1 MTEKNNET
9 VLAEAVSV
17 EIVVAEKLDIIEFLK
32 LYKKRIP
39 IKILKDITVLHEFL
53 EGRKITVLRSSGVLE
68 HGWEITQACYQ
79 YFVIKPYLDTYSWS
93 FQVKKDNLTK
103 VIKLDDLKMS
113 LDEEHHFIVDDLIEI
128 FDLNANK

>member
-1 MTEKNNET
+1 M
-9 VLAEAVSV
+9 
-17 EIVVAEKLDIIEFLK
+17 
-32 LYKKRIP
+32 
-39 IKILKDITVLHEFL
+39 
-53 EGRKITVLRSSGVLE
+53 
-68 HGWEITQACYQ
+68 
-79 YFVIKPYLDTYSWS
+79 IKPYLDTYSWS

>member
-39 IKILKDITVLHEFL
+39 IKILKDITVLH
-53 EGRKITVLRSSGVLE
+53 
-68 HGWEITQACYQ
+68 
-79 YFVIKPYLDTYSWS
+79 
-93 FQVKKDNLTK
+93 
-103 VIKLDDLKMS
+103 
-113 LDEEHHFIVDDLIEI
+113 
-128 FDLNANK
+128 

>member
-1 MTEKNNET
+1 MTEKTDET

-17 EIVVAEKLDIIEFLK
+17 QTVVAEKLYIIELFK

-39 IKILKDITVLHEFL
+39 IKILKDINVLHEFL

-68 HGWEITQACYQ
+68 HGWEITPSCYQ

-93 FQVKKDNLTK
+93 FEVKKDNLTK

-128 FDLNANK
+128 FDLSVNK